1 MEFEITEND
10 YLKKL
15 DSAVYSDSV
24 TGNVVRCTN
33 SQCSKPAIPVCFDK
47 DQFLCTGKERDTGRA
62 CMRLFTVNKLAV
74 EYTCTSCGSTSDV
87 EMKEH
92 LDEKIYI
99 ECECGER
106 CEPSESD
113 EICELRAQGLI

>member
-1 MEFEITEND
+1 MVFYI
-10 YLKKL
+10 
-15 DSAVYSDSV
+15 
-24 TGNVVRCTN
+24 N
-33 SQCSKPAIPVCFDK
+33 S
-47 DQFLCTGKERDTGRA
+47 
-62 CMRLFTVNKLAV
+62 
-74 EYTCTSCGSTSDV
+74 STSEV

-113 EICELRAQGLI
+113 EICELRAQGLF